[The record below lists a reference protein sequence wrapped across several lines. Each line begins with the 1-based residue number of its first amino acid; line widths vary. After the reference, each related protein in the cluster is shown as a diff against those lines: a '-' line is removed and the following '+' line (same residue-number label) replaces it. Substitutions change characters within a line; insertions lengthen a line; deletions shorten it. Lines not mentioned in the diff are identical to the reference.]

1 MKYFPF
7 FMELSKQSVLL
18 IGGGEVAERKLD
30 LLLKA
35 NAKLTIISPQFTD
48 YILDL
53 IKNNKNITAISSTYK
68 TEHMDNNFSF
78 VIAATNDESLNEEIA
93 SQANQKGILVNVVAA
108 ITKEKLSSIYSDL

>member
-35 NAKLTIISPQFTD
+35 NANVTNISIEYP
-48 YILDL
+48 
-53 IKNNKNITAISSTYK
+53 ISSAKYSIPEPLRFTVKGLTAPDFIYYK
-68 TEHMDNNFSF
+68 N
-78 VIAATNDESLNEEIA
+78 
-93 SQANQKGILVNVVAA
+93 
-108 ITKEKLSSIYSDL
+108 

>member
-35 NAKLTIISPQFTD
+35 NAKLTIISPKFTD
-48 YILDL
+48 YILEL
-53 IKNNKNITAISSTYK
+53 IKNNKNILTIRALANRIY
-68 TEHMDNNFSF
+68 NNYAVFIKF
-78 VIAATNDESLNEEIA
+78 WLHTVICYL
-93 SQANQKGILVNVVAA
+93 
-108 ITKEKLSSIYSDL
+108 